1 LKILIV
7 TQYFW
12 PENFRVNDLAL
23 GLKQRGHEVE
33 VLTGLP
39 NYPLGKFY
47 PGYRGIFPAAEQ
59 YQGIPIKRVPL
70 IARGNRKNWQ
80 LAANYASF
88 ALLASLMGPLL
99 CRLNYDVIFVY
110 EPSPVTVALPAIVLK
125 TLKRTPT
132 LLWVQDLWPES
143 LAATGAV
150 RSPWALSLVRSL
162 VDFIYRRCD
171 RVLVSSKGF
180 TSHVLASGITAD
192 RVKYLPNWA
201 ENLYHPLPVAADYAQ
216 REMPHGFKAM
226 FAGNIG
232 SAQSFET
239 IIAAAERLRHQPEI
253 QWVVFGDGNMKSW
266 VTEQIRQRGLEKQFH
281 LLGHRPAEQ
290 MPDYF
295 ATADAL
301 LVTLRAEPAFALT
314 VPSKVQSYLACGKP
328 IIAALNGEGA
338 DIVIESGAGI
348 SCSAGNPD
356 KLAEAVLTLY
366 RMPAERRKAM
376 GAKARKYF
384 ESHFEREMLLDQ
396 LQKWMREVVDN
407 KPCAY

>member
-1 LKILIV
+1 
-7 TQYFW
+7 
-12 PENFRVNDLAL
+12 
-23 GLKQRGHEVE
+23 
-33 VLTGLP
+33 
-39 NYPLGKFY
+39 
-47 PGYRGIFPAAEQ
+47 
-59 YQGIPIKRVPL
+59 
-70 IARGNRKNWQ
+70 
-80 LAANYASF
+80 
-88 ALLASLMGPLL
+88 
-99 CRLNYDVIFVY
+99 
-110 EPSPVTVALPAIVLK
+110 
-125 TLKRTPT
+125 
-132 LLWVQDLWPES
+132 
-143 LAATGAV
+143 
-150 RSPWALSLVRSL
+150 
-162 VDFIYRRCD
+162 
-171 RVLVSSKGF
+171 
-180 TSHVLASGITAD
+180 
-192 RVKYLPNWA
+192 
-201 ENLYHPLPVAADYAQ
+201 
-216 REMPHGFKAM
+216 
-226 FAGNIG
+226 
-232 SAQSFET
+232 
-239 IIAAAERLRHQPEI
+239 
-253 QWVVFGDGNMKSW
+253 MKSW

-301 LVTLRAEPAFALT
+301 LVTLRADPAFALT